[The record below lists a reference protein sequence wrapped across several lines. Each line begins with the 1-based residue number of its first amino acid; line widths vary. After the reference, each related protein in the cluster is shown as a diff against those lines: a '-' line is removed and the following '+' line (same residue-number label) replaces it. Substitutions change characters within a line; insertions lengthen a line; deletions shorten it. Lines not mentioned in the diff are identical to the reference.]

1 MSSRCREEKFIIH
14 LARKAVLFCLFVS
27 FFMRLQVDITVAHG
41 VNTNKRDHY
50 SCKSKSQMDGRF
62 TNMLTTM
69 QEEGLR
75 LAKQ

>member
-27 FFMRLQVDITVAHG
+27 LFMRLQVDITAAHG
-41 VNTNKRDHY
+41 VNINERDHY
-50 SCKSKSQMDGRF
+50 SCKSKSQTDGRF

-75 LAKQ
+75 LSKQ